1 MTKRFPYPAK
11 EKGGAFDLARK
22 KKLAPEE
29 EVRQILW
36 QAAPAATRLL
46 VAMVEGTETVPAG
59 RLDCAKEVLNRV
71 LGRAGTP
78 LGQREQTIQVVLQGE
93 AEADSV

>member
-1 MTKRFPYPAK
+1 
-11 EKGGAFDLARK
+11 
-22 KKLAPEE
+22 
-29 EVRQILW
+29 
-36 QAAPAATRLL
+36 
-46 VAMVEGTETVPAG
+46 MVEGTETVPAG

>member
-1 MTKRFPYPAK
+1 M
-11 EKGGAFDLARK
+11 ARK

-36 QAAPAATRLL
+36 QAAPAAARLL

-59 RLDCAKEVLNRV
+59 RLDCAKEGRTRV
-71 LGRAGTP
+71 LGRAGAP

>member
-36 QAAPAATRLL
+36 QAAPAAARLL

-78 LGQREQTIQVVLQGE
+78 LGSLK
-93 AEADSV
+93 